1 MLKEGASTREMLS
14 YAADVI
20 ARTAGTGT
28 PEISAKTG
36 ARNKKESM
44 ALPADVEAVDG
55 RTGKRV
61 YGGKIHYGDKFVHI
75 VPKYDGGGGA
85 R

>member
-1 MLKEGASTREMLS
+1 
-14 YAADVI
+14 V
-20 ARTAGTGT
+20 
-28 PEISAKTG
+28 
-36 ARNKKESM
+36 

-55 RTGKRV
+55 RTRKRV